1 MISNLNMN
9 KMLGDLLTIRMGI
22 QVFQNAFGTQM
33 VDFSFGPFTDHRTS
47 LPTIDQV
54 GKVRAREGH
63 NVEAIL
69 I

>member
-9 KMLGDLLTIRMGI
+9 KMLRDLLTIPMGI

-33 VDFSFGPFTDHRTS
+33 VDFSLGPFTNHRTN

-63 NVEAIL
+63 N
-69 I
+69 